1 MDFNIVVGIVVV
13 AFAFLLWYF
22 WPKTDVNGDG
32 KIDLADAKAKAD
44 LNGDGK
50 VNAADVKVAA
60 TETVAKV
67 EKTVAKAATKV
78 AEKAKKDAEKRKS
91 TSGRKTT
98 KKK

>member
-1 MDFNIVVGIVVV
+1 MDSNIILVIALGVCAV
-13 AFAFLLWYF
+13 ALWYF
-22 WPKTDVNGDG
+22 WPKSDTNGDG

-50 VNAADVKVAA
+50 VNTADVKVVA
-60 TETVAKV
+60 TEAVAKV
-67 EKTVAKAATKV
+67 EETVAKAATKV
-78 AEKAKKDAEKRKS
+78 AEKAKSNAEKRKS

>member
-1 MDFNIVVGIVVV
+1 MDSNIVLVVILAVGGL
-13 AFAFLLWYF
+13 ALWYF
-22 WPKTDVNGDG
+22 WPKKDENGDG

-67 EKTVAKAATKV
+67 EETVAKAATKV
-78 AEKAKKDAEKRKS
+78 AEKAKKNAEKRKS